1 MNPILSVILA
11 LSMASALVGAAPI
24 PADAAAAAA
33 AQDASGAETQYYSTW
48 DLSQLDAIFDPPTTA
63 AAEEDS
69 DAEAAVSV
77 TLVAPAIPADLGQ
90 QFTLTG
96 PAYSTWGPGDF
107 ESFMGSDFSLIAS
120 FYPDYTPTGHYGA
133 AATGAEAYE
142 STPAVESPAAP
153 TGDAEQSP
161 TPTDLDESSA
171 ASNARPTSTVY
182 VYQCPHIKRGSA

>member
-1 MNPILSVILA
+1 MMNPILSVILA
-11 LSMASALVGAAPI
+11 LSVVSALVAAAPI
-24 PADAAAAAA
+24 PADAAAAA

-48 DLSQLDAIFDPPTTA
+48 DLSQLDAIFDAPATTA
-63 AAEEDS
+63 AAEDS
-69 DAEAAVSV
+69 DGEAAVSV

-133 AATGAEAYE
+133 AATGAEAFE
-142 STPAVESPAAP
+142 STLAVETPAAP
-153 TGDAEQSP
+153 TDAP
-161 TPTDLDESSA
+161 ALDESSA
-171 ASNARPTSTVY
+171 PNARPTSTVY
-182 VYQCPHIKRGSA
+182 VYQCPHAKRGSA

>member
-1 MNPILSVILA
+1 MMNPILSVILA

-107 ESFMGSDFSLIAS
+107 ES
-120 FYPDYTPTGHYGA
+120 
-133 AATGAEAYE
+133 
-142 STPAVESPAAP
+142 
-153 TGDAEQSP
+153 
-161 TPTDLDESSA
+161 
-171 ASNARPTSTVY
+171 
-182 VYQCPHIKRGSA
+182 